1 MQVPPIASV
10 EVVAARVSPAPEQAA
25 LRALQG
31 EWVFVLVRSD
41 GGLTGYGEGTHSGND
56 AALAALVRDRL
67 GPVLVERSRS
77 CGTVQNLTAGLLDT
91 IHAAGDPRRSRVLA
105 TAVSAVEQALWD
117 LAARAAGQPLHQAL
131 GGRRAAEPVTLYA
144 TLNRGIFDRT
154 PEGFARAAR
163 LAANEGFYAVK
174 CAPFDGVASGGEPGA
189 ARLAAIELGIER
201 AAAVRDAIGD
211 DVDLMIDCHGRF
223 TEPEAIE
230 VAARLAALRLRWL
243 EEPVP
248 FEPDPAALARVRR
261 ASPVPIAAG
270 ELMFGI
276 EAFRPLLDAG
286 AADVLMPDV
295 KHCGGL
301 AAAREIAALA
311 AQYGVAIAPHN
322 PSGPISTL
330 ASAHLCAALSNA
342 PLLEYA
348 WGEVPWRALLL
359 QPAEMIDRGRLVVP
373 PGPGLGAQ
381 IDGPTL
387 AGHRV
392 SLVT

>member
-1 MQVPPIASV
+1 MQVPPIGSV
-10 EVVAARVSPAPEQAA
+10 EIEAVRVSPSPEQAA

-41 GGLTGYGEGTHSGND
+41 DGLAGYGEGTHSGDD
-56 AALAALVRDRL
+56 AALATLIRDDL
-67 GPVLVERSRS
+67 GPVLIERSRS
-77 CGTVQNLTAGLLDT
+77 RGTVQNLTAGLLDT
-91 IHAAGDPRRSRVLA
+91 LRAAGDPRHSRVLA
-105 TAVSAVEQALWD
+105 TAASAVEQALWD
-117 LAARAAGQPLHQAL
+117 LAARATGRPLHQAL
-131 GGRRAAEPVTLYA
+131 GGQLAAEPVALYA

-163 LAANEGFYAVK
+163 LAVSEGFHAVK
-174 CAPFDGVASGGEPGA
+174 CAPFDGVIRGGEPGA
-189 ARLAAIELGIER
+189 ARRAAIELGIER
-201 AAAVRDAIGD
+201 AAAVREAIGD
-211 DVDLMIDCHGRF
+211 GVELMIDCHGRF

-230 VAARLAALRLRWL
+230 VAARLAGLRLRWL

-248 FEPDPAALARVRR
+248 FEPDPAPLARVRR

-270 ELMFGI
+270 ELMFGV

-301 AAAREIAALA
+301 AVAREIAALA
-311 AQYGVAIAPHN
+311 ARYGVAIAPHN

-348 WGEVPWRALLL
+348 WGEVPWRATLLE
-359 QPAEMIDRGRLVVP
+359 PAEAIDRGQLALP
-373 PGPGLGAQ
+373 PGPGLGARLA
-381 IDGPTL
+381 GPTL
-387 AGHRV
+387 ATHRL
-392 SLVT
+392 SLGC